1 MAKGVIS
8 RLTYERLGVM
18 LTDSPAY
25 KQNGSVFEDLI
36 RVQSM
41 EYGFSHQ
48 SIDIKSVGS
57 DKLVT
62 RGGQSPV
69 IRAPDVNC
77 SINYLF
83 SEGQNEYNAGLFIG
97 KEGSILKNLIKG
109 GKTDDINVV
118 LVASSKDPHND
129 TNHLKLESDFQD
141 YNVIGIGNCFLT
153 NYQYSA
159 QVGQLATSSL
169 SYAGSNMKF
178 NHYDQADRPT
188 LPAIK
193 LGMDNQKSSEEIILD
208 GDVFDET
215 FDPEF
220 AAVPPGHIDI
230 SIVKKSGNQGGSS
243 IHTIEAAIQNINVSL
258 PIERQSIYGFGSNY
272 VFNRK
277 LKLPVIGSISID
289 MIIRGL
295 SEGEIDSFFS
305 EAAVYDMYISQPIS
319 QRIIGSIR
327 DFLITEDHYYV
338 TIAEN
343 TWRRTAIIPA
353 QKSLGVGE
361 AGDINLSSDGNLF
374 YICISG
380 SSWGQIQMVPSSQN
394 IPNSQVGDLF
404 YESNFVHAFTQ
415 VGWRKFAIT
424 DINFDLIDINL
435 SYLIANKLVFEIND
449 AQLKQQNYSHTIGD
463 SSMVSSELTYSVDKS
478 KGLRLYFA

>member
-25 KQNGSVFEDLI
+25 KESGSVFEDLI

-48 SIDIKSVGS
+48 SLDVKSVGS

-62 RGGQSPV
+62 RSGQSPV

-83 SEGQNEYNAGLFIG
+83 SEGQNEYNSGLFIG
-97 KEGSILKNLIKG
+97 KGGSILKNFIG
-109 GKTDDINVV
+109 AEKTDDTNIV

-178 NHYDQADRPT
+178 DSYNQADKPT
-188 LPAIK
+188 LPAVK
-193 LGMDNQKSSEEIILD
+193 LGVDNTKSTERIILD
-208 GDVFDET
+208 GDVFDES

-220 AAVPPGHIDI
+220 AAAPPGSIDI
-230 SIVKKSGNQGGSS
+230 TIVKKSGKQGGAD
-243 IHTIEAAIQNINVSL
+243 IHTVEAAIQNINVDL

-277 LKLPVIGSISID
+277 LKLPIIGNVSMD
-289 MIIRGL
+289 MIIRGF

-305 EAAVYDMYISQPIS
+305 ESAVYDMFISQPIS
-319 QRIIGSIR
+319 ERIIGSAR
-327 DFLITEDHYYV
+327 DFFVDRYHYYL

-343 TWRRTAIIPA
+343 TWRRTAFVPA
-353 QKSLGVGE
+353 QASLGAGE

-380 SSWGQIQMVPSSQN
+380 DSWGQIRMTPSTQD
-394 IPNSQVGDLF
+394 IPSPQVGDLF
-404 YESNFVHAFTQ
+404 FESDFVHAYTQ
-415 VGWRKFAIT
+415 VGWRKFAVT
-424 DINFDLIDINL
+424 DINFDLISINL
-435 SYLIANKLVFEIND
+435 SYLIANKLIFEIND

-463 SSMVSSELTYSVDKS
+463 SSMVSCELTYSVDKS